1 MIRVC
6 IAGVTGWVGSPLATA
21 IQESNDLE
29 LVAAVARR
37 AAGERVGDV
46 VISGTVEEALRTPS
60 EVFVDYTSASAVK
73 ANVLAAIEGGRH
85 VIVGS
90 SGLTD
95 EDYAEI
101 DSAARLK
108 NVGVIAVGNFSITAA
123 LLQRFAAEAAK
134 YLRSWEIIDYA
145 HAGKVDAPSGTARE
159 IAWRL
164 SEVRPDPMLVPLDET
179 VGARESRGATISGT
193 QVHSVRL
200 PGYTIGVEVRF
211 GRDDDRLTMT
221 YEGGTGAGPYIG
233 GTLLAIRRVHEI
245 TGLARGLDRV
255 L

>member
-60 EVFVDYTSASAVK
+60 EVFVDYTTASAVK
-73 ANVLAAIEGGRH
+73 GNVLAAIDGGRH

-95 EDYAEI
+95 DDYAEI
-101 DSAARLK
+101 DSAARVK
-108 NVGVIAVGNFSITAA
+108 GVGVIAVGNFSITAA
-123 LLQRFAAEAAK
+123 LLQRFAVDAAK
-134 YLRSWEIIDYA
+134 YLRSWEILDYA
-145 HAGKVDAPSGTARE
+145 HAGKIDAPSGTARE

-164 SEVRPDPMLVPLDET
+164 SEVRPDPLAVPLDQT
-179 VGARESRGATISGT
+179 VGARESRGATINGS

-211 GRDDDRLTMT
+211 GRDEDRLTMH

-233 GTLLAIRRVHEI
+233 GTLLAIRRVNEI